1 MDPLTQAYNQLG
13 IPQPT
18 GEWLLQVA
26 WFCWVAKR
34 YAVVH
39 QKPLTVKA
47 KGHSISV
54 GDYFQQQF
62 DTGLSYYKGKLKQK
76 LWSVLIYCV
85 SKVES
90 D

>member
-1 MDPLTQAYNQLG
+1 MDLMDPLTQAYNQLG

-39 QKPLTVKA
+39 QKPL
-47 KGHSISV
+47 
-54 GDYFQQQF
+54 
-62 DTGLSYYKGKLKQK
+62 
-76 LWSVLIYCV
+76 
-85 SKVES
+85 
-90 D
+90 